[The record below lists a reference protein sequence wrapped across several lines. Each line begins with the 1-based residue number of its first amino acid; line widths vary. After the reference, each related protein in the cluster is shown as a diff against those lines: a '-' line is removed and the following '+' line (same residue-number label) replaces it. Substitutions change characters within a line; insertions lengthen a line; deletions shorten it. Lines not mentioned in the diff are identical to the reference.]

1 MIASMFYLPLAITD
15 AAARLNFC
23 VTTLKKACR
32 LFGIDKWPYI
42 KKLKRNLETMP
53 PVAALCQTNSLL
65 SQSPFEAES
74 FLSHSLQLV
83 QPRSTRND
91 LWTQLSQI
99 KPKPVCPGLLVITV
113 QVCGQE
119 LELLQCS
126 AS

>member
-65 SQSPFEAES
+65 SQSPFGKN
-74 FLSHSLQLV
+74 
-83 QPRSTRND
+83 ND
-91 LWTQLSQI
+91 DCI
-99 KPKPVCPGLLVITV
+99 PF
-113 QVCGQE
+113 
-119 LELLQCS
+119 CS
-126 AS
+126 EMSKMIH